1 MLRFQGNG
9 RKPELIT
16 FLFSPR
22 VIAWL
27 NEVATV
33 AQNNTSRRFGK
44 KKSQN
49 YCLRAKPWM
58 ETSIQSF
65 PYVI

>member
-1 MLRFQGNG
+1 MEENQNYLQF
-9 RKPELIT
+9 
-16 FLFSPR
+16 FFSPR

-27 NEVATV
+27 NEVTMV
-33 AQNNTSRRFGK
+33 AHNNTSRRFGK
-44 KKSQN
+44 KKFQN

-58 ETSIQSF
+58 ETSIPSF